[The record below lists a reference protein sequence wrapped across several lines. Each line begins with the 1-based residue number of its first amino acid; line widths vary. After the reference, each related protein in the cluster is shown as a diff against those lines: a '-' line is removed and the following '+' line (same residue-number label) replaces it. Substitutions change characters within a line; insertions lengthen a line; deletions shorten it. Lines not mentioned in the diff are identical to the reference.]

1 MSAFN
6 LNKDK
11 NRGLM
16 SSIISTLYHIGLQNT
31 NTHVFMYTDHY
42 ELSFGTKFVS
52 YIWLLFLVLYFYSD
66 HKKKLMLYYIF
77 RQNIYCPEICLRKI
91 NSQTGTTRKVDQLIN
106 CAPAVKLALRVLQMQ
121 NLNTKL
127 FC

>member
-31 NTHVFMYTDHY
+31 HTHVFMYTDVGIKII
-42 ELSFGTKFVS
+42 SN
-52 YIWLLFLVLYFYSD
+52 IWKLLLILYFCSD
-66 HKKKLMLYYIF
+66 NKMNLMLYYIF
-77 RQNIYCPEICLRKI
+77 KQNIYCPDDMCLRKT

>member
-31 NTHVFMYTDHY
+31 HTHVFMYTDVGIKII
-42 ELSFGTKFVS
+42 SN
-52 YIWLLFLVLYFYSD
+52 IWKLLLILYFYSD
-66 HKKKLMLYYIF
+66 HKMNLMLYYIF
-77 RQNIYCPEICLRKI
+77 KQNIYCPDMCLRKT

>member
-11 NRGLM
+11 NKGLM
-16 SSIISTLYHIGLQNT
+16 SSIISTLYHIGLQTT
-31 NTHVFMYTDHY
+31 NANVYMYT
-42 ELSFGTKFVS
+42 SFGAKFVS
-52 YIWLLFLVLYFYSD
+52 NIWLLFLVLYFYSD
-66 HKKKLMLYYIF
+66 HKTRLMLYYIF
-77 RQNIYCPEICLRKI
+77 TQNTYCPEICLRKT
-91 NSQTGTTRKVDQLIN
+91 NSQAGTTRKVDQLIN